1 MIKIKRKKD
10 GISIKGHANYAP
22 KGQDI
27 VCASVSVLA
36 QTLIQSIEELTADR
50 IDYSMRPGKI
60 KIKYWSLSLSDETKA
75 LISSF
80 FIGANGIAEQYPE
93 YVTVINEAD

>member
-10 GISIKGHANYAP
+10 GISIKGHANFAP

-36 QTLIQSIEELTADR
+36 QTLIQSIEEQTADR
-50 IDYSMRPGKI
+50 IEYKMLPGKI
-60 KIKYWSLSLSDETKA
+60 KIKYWSLSDETKT
-75 LISSF
+75 LINSF
-80 FIGANGIAEQYPE
+80 FIGAGNIAEQYPDF
-93 YVTVINEAD
+93 VQVINEAD

>member
-10 GISIKGHANYAP
+10 GISIKGHANHAP

-36 QTLIQSIEELTADR
+36 QTLIQSIEELTTDR
-50 IDYSMRPGKI
+50 IEYKMLPGKV
-60 KIKYWSLSLSDETKA
+60 KIKYWSLSDETKT
-75 LISSF
+75 LINSF
-80 FIGANGIAEQYPE
+80 FIGAENIAEQYPE

>member
-50 IDYSMRPGKI
+50 IDYKMLPGNI
-60 KIKYWSLSLSDETKA
+60 KIKYWCLSDETKT
-75 LISSF
+75 LINAF
-80 FIGANGIAEQYPE
+80 FIGANNIAEQYPE
-93 YVTVINEAD
+93 YVQLINEAD

>member
-60 KIKYWSLSLSDETKA
+60 KIKYWSLSDETKA
-75 LISSF
+75 LINSF
-80 FIGANGIAEQYPE
+80 FIGANGIAEQYPD

>member
-1 MIKIKRKKD
+1 MITIKRKKD

-22 KGQDI
+22 HGQDI
-27 VCASVSVLA
+27 VCASVSVLV

-50 IDYSMRPGKI
+50 IEYSMRPGKV
-60 KIKYWSLSLSDETKA
+60 KIKYWSLSDETKA

-80 FIGANGIAEQYPE
+80 FIGAENIAAQYPE
-93 YVTVINEAD
+93 FVQVINEAD

>member
-1 MIKIKRKKD
+1 VIKIKRKKD

-36 QTLIQSIEELTADR
+36 QTLIQSIEDLTADR
-50 IDYSMRPGKI
+50 IEYKMLPGKV
-60 KIKYWSLSLSDETKA
+60 KIKYWSLSDETKA

-80 FIGANGIAEQYPE
+80 FIGAENIAAQYPE
-93 YVTVINEAD
+93 FVQVINEAD